1 MSSAPSNT
9 TDQSKSLSAFDKI
22 DCAIKLI
29 KEAVKEF
36 PNLNSLQ
43 MESLLRTL
51 SAGLLI
57 LSEKDSQ
64 LKLPDLMMK
73 YGWSVGQRFFVR
85 VSVFSVS
92 ECSFSVKSGQDIPE
106 GVVIFGNKRNLSLEI
121 GESIAI
127 DLEIRRHKNQRVFWH
142 IRAID
147 RE

>member
-1 MSSAPSNT
+1 MSSAPT
-9 TDQSKSLSAFDKI
+9 DITDQSKSLSAFDKI
-22 DCAIKLI
+22 SCAIKLI
-29 KEAVKEF
+29 EEAVKQC
-36 PNLNSLQ
+36 PSLDGLQ
-43 MESLLRTL
+43 MGSLLRTL

-92 ECSFSVKSGQDIPE
+92 ECSFSVKPDQDIPE
-106 GVVIFGNKRNLSLEI
+106 GVVIFGNKRYLPLEI

>member
-1 MSSAPSNT
+1 MSSAPPD
-9 TDQSKSLSAFDKI
+9 TDRSKSLSAFDKI
-22 DCAIKLI
+22 NCAIKLI
-29 KEAVKEF
+29 EEAVKQCPSLEG
-36 PNLNSLQ
+36 LQ
-43 MESLLRTL
+43 MGPLLRAL
-51 SAGLLI
+51 SAGLQI

-64 LKLPDLMMK
+64 LKLPDLMIK
-73 YGWSVGQRFFVR
+73 HGWSVGQRFFVR

-92 ECSFSVKSGQDIPE
+92 ECSFSVKPDQDIPE

-127 DLEIRRHKNQRVFWH
+127 DLEIRRRKTQRVFWH